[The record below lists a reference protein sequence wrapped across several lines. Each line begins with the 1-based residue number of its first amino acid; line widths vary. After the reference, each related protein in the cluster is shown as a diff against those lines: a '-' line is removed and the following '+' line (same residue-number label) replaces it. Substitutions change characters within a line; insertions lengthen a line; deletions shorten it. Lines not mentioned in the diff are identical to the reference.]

1 MELTLIDY
9 DMVHHRPSEIAAA
22 ALCLS
27 QKILGHNKWVTI
39 LIKLVLHSMEL
50 KQLKSTLKIV
60 FTLVTMLVLG
70 WWLDSLMHSGR

>member
-27 QKILGHNKWVTI
+27 QKILGHNEWVSI
-39 LIKLVLHSMEL
+39 LIKLVVRSFFLQLIEL
-50 KQLKSTLKIV
+50 N
-60 FTLVTMLVLG
+60 
-70 WWLDSLMHSGR
+70 H

>member
-27 QKILGHNKWVTI
+27 QKILGNNRWVST
-39 LIKLVLHSMEL
+39 LIKRVVRTFYLQSVEL
-50 KQLKSTLKIV
+50 N
-60 FTLVTMLVLG
+60 
-70 WWLDSLMHSGR
+70 R

>member
-27 QKILGHNKWVTI
+27 QRILGHTKWVST
-39 LIKLVLHSMEL
+39 LTKLVLHSVESNH
-50 KQLKSTLKIV
+50 LKSTLNIV
-60 FTLVTMLVLG
+60 FS
-70 WWLDSLMHSGR
+70 W